1 MLVMDR
7 FRQSH
12 PEEGH
17 VTSQRKQTLTVFFFF
32 NILAE
37 QLFYGQKQGTHALN
51 FKTAGF
57 GWAAQEYNQAARD
70 EVHVAVAQVAE
81 MSRAKMRTVMG
92 ALANQSE
99 QTWTYHPVMLSDE
112 MNSVA
117 GDALE
122 KPEKKF
128 A

>member
-1 MLVMDR
+1 MDR

-17 VTSQRKQTLTVFFFF
+17 VTSQRKRTLTVFFL

-37 QLFYGQKQGTHALN
+37 QLFYGQKQDTHALN

-57 GWAAQEYNQAARD
+57 GWAAQEYNQAARA
-70 EVHVAVAQVAE
+70 EFHVAVAPAAEVFRAE
-81 MSRAKMRTVMG
+81 MRERLG

-122 KPEKKF
+122 KPEMKF